1 MWRLRKRGGR
11 TIPQACTILTDGLP
25 NVSLRMESCA
35 EYADPEAGSCAG
47 YADLEAVHAAVTS
60 EGAAGLT
67 SRPQPSLGERKAP
80 AEANSGICSELGV
93 DHKLQ
98 DMQERGAGDHIC
110 PGSSEHMSNRDLTK
124 LSGSSWPTGHR
135 APGWVPRHQATMI
148 WVPLYHG
155 LQNLGQELWTR
166 GVLSQ
171 LTLRKC

>member
-25 NVSLRMESCA
+25 NVSVRMESCA
-35 EYADPEAGSCAG
+35 EYADP
-47 YADLEAVHAAVTS
+47 EAVHAAVTS

-67 SRPQPSLGERKAP
+67 SRPQPSLGERKSP
-80 AEANSGICSELGV
+80 AEASSGVCSGLGV

-98 DMQERGAGDHIC
+98 DMQERGDGDHIC
-110 PGSSEHMSNRDLTK
+110 PGSSEHMSSRDLAG
-124 LSGSSWPTGHR
+124 LSRSSWLTGHK
-135 APGWVPRHQATMI
+135 APGWVPRHQATKV
-148 WVPLYHG
+148 WVPLSHG

-171 LTLRKC
+171 LTLSRR